1 MYINIV
7 TAKPKNNK
15 ALIKYF
21 ISSILYW
28 FKDITTFLFFIANGS
43 VFRLI
48 VFSDNGII
56 KLILLSLLMSELLA
70 NVPSTFLWSSKL
82 TVKLLSVSTPYEA
95 SKLFAISL

>member
-15 ALIKYF
+15 APIKYF

-56 KLILLSLLMSELLA
+56 KLILSSLLMSELLTS
-70 NVPSTFLWSSKL
+70 VPSIFLCSSNP
-82 TVKLLSVSTPYEA
+82 TVNLLSVSTPYDD
-95 SKLFAISL
+95 SKLFAIAL